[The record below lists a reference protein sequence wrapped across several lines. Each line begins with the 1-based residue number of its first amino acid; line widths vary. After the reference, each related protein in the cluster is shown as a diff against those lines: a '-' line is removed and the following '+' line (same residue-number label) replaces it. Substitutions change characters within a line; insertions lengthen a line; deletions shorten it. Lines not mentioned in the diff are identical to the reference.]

1 MADPRGFLKVR
12 DRQLPP
18 DRPVDVRIQDWKDVH
33 AQLPEGQPFL
43 RSQAGRCM
51 DCGIPFCHNG
61 CPLGNLIP
69 EWNDL
74 VWRGQWADA
83 IERLHA
89 TNNFPEF
96 TGRICP
102 APCESSCVLGISQP
116 PVTIKNVEVSIIDE
130 AFERGYVT
138 PQVPQRLT
146 GHTVAVVGSGPAGL
160 AAAQQLTRAG
170 HTVAVYERDDAI
182 GGLLRYGVPDF
193 KLEKRHID
201 RRLSQMTAEGTRFRP
216 NVEIGRDVSWSQL
229 RARYDAVVVAT
240 GATVPRELR
249 LPGRE
254 LEGVHVAMEFLH
266 QANVVAAGGVVPDQ
280 ISAEGRHVVIIGGGD
295 TGSDCL
301 GTALRQGAASVTTL
315 AIGRRPPT
323 HRTAQQPWP
332 TDPVLFEVS
341 SSHEEGGERSYLA
354 STVAFVGGEGDDAG
368 HVRRLRLARTEY
380 LPDGSRA
387 PTPGTEH
394 EVAADLVLIAMG
406 FSGPESETLT
416 EQLDVRL
423 TRRGTVAR
431 DDDFAV
437 GVPGV
442 FVAGDAGRG
451 QSLVVWAIAE
461 GRAAAA
467 AVDAYLSGPSE
478 LPAPIAASTQA
489 LRP

>member
-1 MADPRGFLKVR
+1 MADHRGFLKVR
-12 DRQLPP
+12 ERELPP
-18 DRPVDVRIQDWKDVH
+18 NRPVEVRLRDWKDVH
-33 AQLPEGQPFL
+33 AHLEEGQPFL
-43 RSQAGRCM
+43 KEQAGRCM
-51 DCGIPFCHNG
+51 DCGVPFCHNG

-74 VWRGQWADA
+74 VWRGQWSDA

-102 APCESSCVLGISQP
+102 APCESSCVLGINQP
-116 PVTIKNVEVSIIDE
+116 PVTIKNIEVSIIDE
-130 AFERGYVT
+130 AFARGLVT

-193 KLEKRHID
+193 KLEKVHID
-201 RRLSQMTAEGTRFRP
+201 RRLAQMEAEGTRFRP
-216 NVEIGRDVSWSQL
+216 GVEIGRDLSWEQL
-229 RARYDAVVVAT
+229 QARYDAIVIAT
-240 GATVPRELR
+240 GATVPRELAV
-249 LPGRE
+249 PGKD
-254 LEGVHVAMEFLH
+254 LDGVMFAMDFLH
-266 QANVVAAGGVVPDQ
+266 PANAAAAGKPVAGQVT
-280 ISAEGRHVVIIGGGD
+280 AEGKHVVIIGGGD

-315 AIGRRPPT
+315 AIGKRPPT
-323 HRTAQQPWP
+323 ERPPHQPWP
-332 TDPVLFEVS
+332 TDPILFEVS
-341 SSHEEGGERSYLA
+341 SSHEEGGERAYLA
-354 STVAFVGGEGDDAG
+354 STVAFEPDATG
-368 HVRRLRLARTEY
+368 TRVASLRLATTHY
-380 LPDGSRA
+380 LEDGRRV
-387 PTPGTEH
+387 PTPGTER
-394 EVAADLVLIAMG
+394 ELPVDLVLIAMG
-406 FSGPESETLT
+406 FTGPETQTAVAQLGLELT
-416 EQLDVRL
+416 P
-423 TRRGTVAR
+423 RGAFAR
-431 DDDFAV
+431 TDDYATA
-437 GVPGV
+437 VPGV

-467 AVDAYLSGPSE
+467 AVDTYLSGATE
-478 LPAPIAASTQA
+478 LPSPVEASTLA